1 MFLAFVLLLAYFVSG
16 TALAV
21 TVYRRMKGKNRS
33 LRARLGVSFAIIFVV
48 WAIPYGD
55 HTLGKIQFILLCS
68 EDSGLRVFRT
78 VINVEGF
85 RSISG
90 SANTPVQLGYKFFE
104 KITSDGSIIRYEVGD
119 KGQVTEK
126 RKAIPRSRYLVGR
139 KETNIS
145 LQIIR
150 IEDVIVDLKN
160 NERLAEFVQY
170 GHRGGWLNRQF
181 GAMHAYHVSCPAQS
195 VNFGKVIL
203 DVLRVDSGRTY
214 Q

>member
-1 MFLAFVLLLAYFVSG
+1 MFLAFVLLLAYFAAG

-21 TVYRRMKGKNRS
+21 TVYRKMKGQDHS
-33 LRARLGVSFAIIFVV
+33 LRARLGVMFAIIVAV

-55 HTLGKIQFILLCS
+55 HTLGKIQFILLCG

-78 VINVEGF
+78 AMNVEGF
-85 RSISG
+85 RSLSG
-90 SANTPVQLGYKFFE
+90 SANTPIQLGYKFFE

-119 KGQVTEK
+119 KGQITEQ
-126 RKAIPRSRYLVGR
+126 RKATPRSRYLVSR
-139 KETNIS
+139 KETSIS
-145 LQIIR
+145 MQIIR
-150 IEDVIVDLKN
+150 IEDVIVDLKT

-181 GAMHAYHVSCPAQS
+181 AAMHAYRVSCPAQP

-203 DVLRVDSGRTY
+203 DVLRVDSGRT
-214 Q
+214 